1 MIETRPQKSRERAL
15 LIGLE
20 KQGVSKWDLHD
31 SLDELREL
39 ANSAGAEVVDTVTQK
54 LQKPTAPYYIGRGK
68 AESIKESCQDQQV
81 TSVIFNDELSPAQ
94 GRNLEN
100 LFARKVLDR
109 TQLILDIFAQ
119 RARSREGRLQIE
131 LAQLQYLLPRLT
143 RMWHHLSRQ
152 TGGIGTRGPGETQLE
167 VDRRRVQERI
177 ARLERE
183 LESVRKTRAIQRQ
196 GRKRH
201 QWPVAAVVGYT
212 NAGKSTLLNLL
223 TGADVVAEDKLFATL
238 DPTTRSFVLP
248 NKQRVLLT
256 DTVGFLRK
264 LPHTLIES
272 FKATLEEVSE
282 ADLLIH
288 IADLSHPRVDEQM
301 EAVDRVI
308 KELDAYG
315 KQTLIVFNKI
325 DNLAN
330 REVVDSYL
338 KRFPGSVAI
347 SARTGEGV
355 NKLVQALEGAL
366 SSWRLRSRFRIP
378 ANESALIAEIHR
390 VGHVLELRY
399 EGNDALIVA
408 HVPPD
413 LAQKLERY
421 AERRAQAILAATIL
435 RAASLRTLDSRLRAI
450 CDQPS
455 RLFGVAAKFRGSPI
469 INLILTGRGI
479 FRFGGRASKVP
490 IRPQGTTGT
499 FVSATSIPS
508 PCLKGIIEPVR
519 VRPPS
524 GKMMKIAF
532 SSCNLRRNSARAC
545 GPQFFRHIG
554 KALSMIAEN
563 TLTAVV

>member
-1 MIETRPQKSRERAL
+1 MDCRKSARSFARGMIEIQPNKQPERAL

-20 KQGVSKWDLHD
+20 QDGVSKWDLRD
-31 SLDELREL
+31 SMEELREL
-39 ANSAGAEVVDTVTQK
+39 ASSAGAEVVDTVTQK
-54 LQKPTAPYYIGRGK
+54 LQRPTAPYYIGKGK
-68 AESIKESCQDQQV
+68 AESIKNSIQNQQV
-81 TSVIFNDELSPAQ
+81 TSVIFDDELSPAQ

-100 LFARKVLDR
+100 LLSRKVLDR

-131 LAQLQYLLPRLT
+131 LAQLRYLLPRLT

-167 VDRRRVQERI
+167 VDRRRVQDRI

-288 IADLSHPRVDEQM
+288 IADLSHPRGDERM
-301 EAVDRVI
+301 EAVERAVKDP
-308 KELDAYG
+308 DAYG

-325 DNLAN
+325 DNVAN
-330 REVVDSYL
+330 REVIDSYL
-338 KRFPGSVAI
+338 KRSPGNVAI

-355 NKLVQALEGAL
+355 NQLVQALEGAL

-378 ANESALIAEIHR
+378 TNESALIAEIHR
-390 VGHVLELRY
+390 VAHVLELRY
-399 EGNDALIVA
+399 EVNDALIVA

-421 AERRAQAILAATIL
+421 AEH
-435 RAASLRTLDSRLRAI
+435 S
-450 CDQPS
+450 
-455 RLFGVAAKFRGSPI
+455 
-469 INLILTGRGI
+469 
-479 FRFGGRASKVP
+479 
-490 IRPQGTTGT
+490 
-499 FVSATSIPS
+499 
-508 PCLKGIIEPVR
+508 
-519 VRPPS
+519 
-524 GKMMKIAF
+524 
-532 SSCNLRRNSARAC
+532 
-545 GPQFFRHIG
+545 
-554 KALSMIAEN
+554 
-563 TLTAVV
+563 

>member
-1 MIETRPQKSRERAL
+1 MIETRPQKTQERAL

-20 KQGVSKWDLHD
+20 KEGVSKWDLQD

-39 ANSAGAEVVDTVTQK
+39 ANSAGAEVIDTVTQK

-68 AESIKESCQDQQV
+68 AESIKDSCQDRQV
-81 TSVIFNDELSPAQ
+81 TSVIFDDELSPAQ

-183 LESVRKTRAIQRQ
+183 LEAVRKTRAVQRQ

-223 TGADVVAEDKLFATL
+223 TGADLVAENKLFATL

-288 IADLSHPRVDEQM
+288 IVDLSHPRVDEQM
-301 EAVDRVI
+301 EAVDSVI
-308 KELDAYG
+308 KELDAFG

-325 DNLAN
+325 DNLENGAGGNRATSTGEPARVDARGDESIN
-330 REVVDSYL
+330 REISETYV

-355 NKLVQALEGAL
+355 NRLVGALENAL

-378 ANESALIAEIHR
+378 SDQSALIAEIHR

-399 EGNDALIVA
+399 EGDDALIVA
-408 HVPPD
+408 HVPPE
-413 LAQKLERY
+413 LAQKLARY
-421 AERRAQAILAATIL
+421 ATE
-435 RAASLRTLDSRLRAI
+435 S
-450 CDQPS
+450 
-455 RLFGVAAKFRGSPI
+455 
-469 INLILTGRGI
+469 
-479 FRFGGRASKVP
+479 
-490 IRPQGTTGT
+490 
-499 FVSATSIPS
+499 
-508 PCLKGIIEPVR
+508 
-519 VRPPS
+519 
-524 GKMMKIAF
+524 
-532 SSCNLRRNSARAC
+532 
-545 GPQFFRHIG
+545 
-554 KALSMIAEN
+554 
-563 TLTAVV
+563 

>member
-1 MIETRPQKSRERAL
+1 MIETRPKKTHERAL

-20 KQGVSKWDLHD
+20 KQGVSKWDLQD
-31 SLDELREL
+31 SLEEL
-39 ANSAGAEVVDTVTQK
+39 AELASSAGAEVVDTITQK
-54 LQKPTAPYYIGRGK
+54 LQKPTAPYYIGKGK
-68 AESIKESCQDQQV
+68 AESLKNSLQDRQV

-100 LFARKVLDR
+100 LLARKVLDR

-183 LESVRKTRAIQRQ
+183 LEAVRKTRAVQRQ

-223 TGADVVAEDKLFATL
+223 TGAEVVAVDKLFATL

-288 IADLSHPRVDEQM
+288 IVDLSHPRVDEQM
-301 EAVDRVI
+301 EAVDAVI
-308 KELDAYG
+308 KELDAFG

-325 DNLAN
+325 DNLEN
-330 REVVDSYL
+330 REFVESYL
-338 KRFPGSVAI
+338 KRFSGSVAI

-355 NKLVQALEGAL
+355 NTLVRALQDAL
-366 SSWRLRSRFRIP
+366 ASWRLRSRFRIP
-378 ANESALIAEIHR
+378 ASESALVAEIHR
-390 VGHVLELRY
+390 VGHVLELKY
-399 EGNDALIVA
+399 EGDHALIVA
-408 HVPPD
+408 HVPPE
-413 LAQKLERY
+413 LAQQLERF
-421 AERRAQAILAATIL
+421 AAG
-435 RAASLRTLDSRLRAI
+435 
-450 CDQPS
+450 Q
-455 RLFGVAAKFRGSPI
+455 
-469 INLILTGRGI
+469 
-479 FRFGGRASKVP
+479 
-490 IRPQGTTGT
+490 
-499 FVSATSIPS
+499 
-508 PCLKGIIEPVR
+508 
-519 VRPPS
+519 
-524 GKMMKIAF
+524 
-532 SSCNLRRNSARAC
+532 
-545 GPQFFRHIG
+545 
-554 KALSMIAEN
+554 
-563 TLTAVV
+563 

>member
-1 MIETRPQKSRERAL
+1 MIETRQEKIHERAIL
-15 LIGLE
+15 VGLE
-20 KQGVSKWDLHD
+20 KRGVSKWDLQD
-31 SLDELREL
+31 SLEELAEL
-39 ANSAGAEVVDTVTQK
+39 ANSAGAEVVDTITQK
-54 LQKPTAPYYIGRGK
+54 LERPTAPYYIGKGK
-68 AESIKESCQDQQV
+68 AESLKPALQDRQV
-81 TSVIFNDELSPAQ
+81 TSVIFDDELSPAQ

-100 LFARKVLDR
+100 LLSRKVLDR

-183 LESVRKTRAIQRQ
+183 LESVRKTRAVQRQ

-223 TGADVVAEDKLFATL
+223 TGADLLAENKLFATL

-288 IADLSHPRVDEQM
+288 VVDLSHPRVEDQM
-301 EAVDRVI
+301 EAVDKVI
-308 KELDAYG
+308 KELDAFG

-325 DNLAN
+325 DNLRN
-330 REVVDSYL
+330 RELASSSVT
-338 KRFPGSVAI
+338 RFPGSVAI

-355 NKLVQALEGAL
+355 NKLVQALQDAL
-366 SSWRLRSRFRIP
+366 SAWRLRSRFKIP
-378 ANESALIAEIHR
+378 ATESALIAEIHR
-390 VGHVLELRY
+390 VGHVLELQY
-399 EGNDALIVA
+399 EGDGALIVA

-413 LAQKLERY
+413 LTQKLERY
-421 AERRAQAILAATIL
+421 A
-435 RAASLRTLDSRLRAI
+435 
-450 CDQPS
+450 
-455 RLFGVAAKFRGSPI
+455 
-469 INLILTGRGI
+469 
-479 FRFGGRASKVP
+479 
-490 IRPQGTTGT
+490 
-499 FVSATSIPS
+499 
-508 PCLKGIIEPVR
+508 
-519 VRPPS
+519 
-524 GKMMKIAF
+524 
-532 SSCNLRRNSARAC
+532 
-545 GPQFFRHIG
+545 
-554 KALSMIAEN
+554 AE
-563 TLTAVV
+563 L

>member
-20 KQGVSKWDLHD
+20 KEGVSKWDLHD

-81 TSVIFNDELSPAQ
+81 TSVIFDDELSPAQ

-177 ARLERE
+177 ARLERD
-183 LESVRKTRAIQRQ
+183 LEEVRKHRAVQRQ

-238 DPTTRSFVLP
+238 DPTTRSLTLP
-248 NKQRVLLT
+248 SKQRVLLT

-272 FKATLEEVSE
+272 FKATLEEVRE

-301 EAVDRVI
+301 EAVDSVI

-325 DNLAN
+325 DNLPN
-330 REVVDSYL
+330 RELIDSYL
-338 KRFPGSVAI
+338 RRRSGSVAI

-355 NKLVQALEGAL
+355 NKLVQALETAL
-366 SSWRLRSRFRIP
+366 VSWRLRARFRIP

-399 EGNDALIVA
+399 EGTDALVVA
-408 HVPPD
+408 HVPPE

-421 AERRAQAILAATIL
+421 TAQ
-435 RAASLRTLDSRLRAI
+435 D
-450 CDQPS
+450 
-455 RLFGVAAKFRGSPI
+455 
-469 INLILTGRGI
+469 
-479 FRFGGRASKVP
+479 
-490 IRPQGTTGT
+490 
-499 FVSATSIPS
+499 
-508 PCLKGIIEPVR
+508 
-519 VRPPS
+519 
-524 GKMMKIAF
+524 
-532 SSCNLRRNSARAC
+532 
-545 GPQFFRHIG
+545 
-554 KALSMIAEN
+554 
-563 TLTAVV
+563 

>member
-1 MIETRPQKSRERAL
+1 MFETRPQKTQERAL

-20 KQGVSKWDLHD
+20 KKGVSKWDLHD
-31 SLDELREL
+31 SLEELREL

-68 AESIKESCQDQQV
+68 AESIKESCQDQHV

-100 LFARKVLDR
+100 LLARKVLDR

-143 RMWHHLSRQ
+143 RMWDHLSRQ

-183 LESVRKTRAIQRQ
+183 LEAVRKTRAVQRQ

-201 QWPVAAVVGYT
+201 QWPVGAVVGYT

-223 TGADVVAEDKLFATL
+223 TGADVVAENRLFATL

-248 NKQRVLLT
+248 NKQRFLLT

-272 FKATLEEVSE
+272 FKATLEEVGE

-288 IADLSHPRVDEQM
+288 IVDLSHPRVDDQM
-301 EAVDRVI
+301 EAVEGVI
-308 KELDAYG
+308 KELNAFG
-315 KQTLIVFNKI
+315 KQTVIVFNKI
-325 DNLAN
+325 DKLQN
-330 REVVDSYL
+330 RETVDTYV
-338 KRFPGSVAI
+338 KRFSGSVAI

-355 NKLVQALEGAL
+355 NNLVQALQDAL
-366 SSWRLRSRFRIP
+366 SAWRLRSRFRIP
-378 ANESALIAEIHR
+378 ASESALIAEIHR

-399 EGNDALIVA
+399 EGDGALIVA

-421 AERRAQAILAATIL
+421 AER
-435 RAASLRTLDSRLRAI
+435 
-450 CDQPS
+450 
-455 RLFGVAAKFRGSPI
+455 G
-469 INLILTGRGI
+469 
-479 FRFGGRASKVP
+479 
-490 IRPQGTTGT
+490 
-499 FVSATSIPS
+499 
-508 PCLKGIIEPVR
+508 
-519 VRPPS
+519 
-524 GKMMKIAF
+524 
-532 SSCNLRRNSARAC
+532 
-545 GPQFFRHIG
+545 
-554 KALSMIAEN
+554 
-563 TLTAVV
+563 

>member
-1 MIETRPQKSRERAL
+1 MIETRPQKTHERAI

-20 KQGVSKWDLHD
+20 QKGVSKWDLRD
-31 SLDELREL
+31 SMEEL
-39 ANSAGAEVVDTVTQK
+39 AELAHSAGAEVVDTVTQK
-54 LQKPTAPYYIGRGK
+54 LQKPTAPYYIGKGK
-68 AESIKESCQDQQV
+68 AESIKDSIQDRQV
-81 TSVIFNDELSPAQ
+81 TSVIFDDELSPAQ
-94 GRNLEN
+94 GRNLET
-100 LFARKVLDR
+100 LLARKVLDR

-183 LESVRKTRAIQRQ
+183 LESVRKTRAVQRQ

-223 TGADVVAEDKLFATL
+223 TGADVVAADKLFATL
-238 DPTTRSFVLP
+238 DPTTRSFSLP

-272 FKATLEEVSE
+272 FKATLEEVGE

-288 IADLSHPRVDEQM
+288 VVDLSHPRVDEQM
-301 EAVDRVI
+301 EAVDKVI
-308 KELDAYG
+308 KELDAFG

-325 DNLAN
+325 DNLEN
-330 REVVDSYL
+330 RELAETYVS
-338 KRFPGSVAI
+338 RFPQSVAI

-355 NKLVQALEGAL
+355 SKLVSALQKAL
-366 SSWRLRSRFRIP
+366 SSWRLRSQFRLP
-378 ANESALIAEIHR
+378 AKESALIAEIHR

-399 EGNDALIVA
+399 EDEDALIIA
-408 HVPPD
+408 HVPPH
-413 LAQKLERY
+413 LEAKLSPF
-421 AERRAQAILAATIL
+421 AE
-435 RAASLRTLDSRLRAI
+435 
-450 CDQPS
+450 P
-455 RLFGVAAKFRGSPI
+455 
-469 INLILTGRGI
+469 
-479 FRFGGRASKVP
+479 
-490 IRPQGTTGT
+490 
-499 FVSATSIPS
+499 
-508 PCLKGIIEPVR
+508 
-519 VRPPS
+519 
-524 GKMMKIAF
+524 
-532 SSCNLRRNSARAC
+532 
-545 GPQFFRHIG
+545 
-554 KALSMIAEN
+554 
-563 TLTAVV
+563 

>member
-1 MIETRPQKSRERAL
+1 MFETRPKKNHERAL

-20 KQGVSKWDLHD
+20 KQGVSKWDLRD
-31 SLDELREL
+31 SLEELAEL

-54 LQKPTAPYYIGRGK
+54 LQKPTAPYYIGKGK
-68 AESIKESCQDQQV
+68 AESLKPALQDRQV
-81 TSVIFNDELSPAQ
+81 TSVIFDDELSPAQ

-100 LFARKVLDR
+100 LLSRKVLDR

-143 RMWHHLSRQ
+143 RMWNHLSRQ

-183 LESVRKTRAIQRQ
+183 LESVRKTRAVQRQ

-223 TGADVVAEDKLFATL
+223 TGADLVAENKLFATL

-248 NKQRVLLT
+248 NKQRLLLT

-288 IADLSHPRVDEQM
+288 VVDLAHARVDDQI
-301 EAVDRVI
+301 EAVENVI
-308 KELDAYG
+308 KELNASG
-315 KQTLIVFNKI
+315 KQMLIVFNKI
-325 DNLAN
+325 DNVLN
-330 REVVDSYL
+330 RDLMGTYVR
-338 KRFPGSVAI
+338 RFPGSVAI
-347 SARTGEGV
+347 SARTGENV
-355 NKLVQALEGAL
+355 NQLVQVLQDAL
-366 SSWRLRSRFRIP
+366 SAWRLRSHFRIP
-378 ANESALIAEIHR
+378 ASESALIAEIHR
-390 VGHVLELRY
+390 VGHVLELKY
-399 EGNDALIVA
+399 EGNDTILVA
-408 HVPPD
+408 HIPPE

-421 AERRAQAILAATIL
+421 AE
-435 RAASLRTLDSRLRAI
+435 
-450 CDQPS
+450 
-455 RLFGVAAKFRGSPI
+455 
-469 INLILTGRGI
+469 
-479 FRFGGRASKVP
+479 
-490 IRPQGTTGT
+490 QG
-499 FVSATSIPS
+499 
-508 PCLKGIIEPVR
+508 
-519 VRPPS
+519 
-524 GKMMKIAF
+524 
-532 SSCNLRRNSARAC
+532 
-545 GPQFFRHIG
+545 
-554 KALSMIAEN
+554 
-563 TLTAVV
+563 

>member
-1 MIETRPQKSRERAL
+1 MIETRPIKGHERAL

-20 KQGVSKWDLHD
+20 KQGVTKWDLQD
-31 SLDELREL
+31 SLEELAEL

-54 LQKPTAPYYIGRGK
+54 LDRPTAPYYIGKGK
-68 AESIKESCQDQQV
+68 AESLKPALQDRQV
-81 TSVIFNDELSPAQ
+81 TSVIFDDELSPAQ

-100 LFARKVLDR
+100 LLARKVLDR

-183 LESVRKTRAIQRQ
+183 LESVRKTRAVQRQ

-223 TGADVVAEDKLFATL
+223 TGADVVAENKLFATL

-288 IADLSHPRVDEQM
+288 IVDLSHLRVDDQM
-301 EAVDRVI
+301 GAVESVV
-308 KELDAYG
+308 KELDAFG
-315 KQTLIVFNKI
+315 KQTLIVFN
-325 DNLAN
+325 N
-330 REVVDSYL
+330 RELIDTYL
-338 KRFPGSVAI
+338 RRFPGSVAN

-355 NKLVQALEGAL
+355 TKLVQALQDAL
-366 SSWRLRSRFRIP
+366 SAWRLRSRFKIP
-378 ANESALIAEIHR
+378 ASESALIAEIHR
-390 VGHVLELRY
+390 IGHVLELRY
-399 EGNDALIVA
+399 EENDALVVA
-408 HVPPD
+408 HVPPE
-413 LAQKLERY
+413 LSQKL
-421 AERRAQAILAATIL
+421 
-435 RAASLRTLDSRLRAI
+435 
-450 CDQPS
+450 
-455 RLFGVAAKFRGSPI
+455 AKFAG
-469 INLILTGRGI
+469 
-479 FRFGGRASKVP
+479 
-490 IRPQGTTGT
+490 
-499 FVSATSIPS
+499 
-508 PCLKGIIEPVR
+508 
-519 VRPPS
+519 
-524 GKMMKIAF
+524 
-532 SSCNLRRNSARAC
+532 
-545 GPQFFRHIG
+545 
-554 KALSMIAEN
+554 
-563 TLTAVV
+563 

>member
-1 MIETRPQKSRERAL
+1 MGMIETRPKKAHERAV

-20 KQGVSKWDLHD
+20 KEGVSKWDLRD
-31 SLDELREL
+31 SLAELAEL
-39 ANSAGAEVVDTVTQK
+39 ANSAGAEVVETVTQK
-54 LQKPTAPYYIGRGK
+54 LQKPTAPYYIGKGK
-68 AESIKESCQDQQV
+68 AESIKDSLQRQDI
-81 TSVIFNDELSPAQ
+81 TSVIFDDELSPAQ

-100 LFARKVLDR
+100 LLARKVLDR
-109 TQLILDIFAQ
+109 TQLILDMFAQ

-183 LESVRKTRAIQRQ
+183 LESVRKTRAVQRQ

-201 QWPVAAVVGYT
+201 QWPVASVIGYT

-223 TGADVVAEDKLFATL
+223 TGADVVAENRLFATL

-288 IADLSHPRVDEQM
+288 VVDLSHPRVDEQM
-301 EAVDRVI
+301 EAVATVL
-308 KELDAYG
+308 KELDAFG

-325 DNLAN
+325 DNLSS
-330 REVVDSYL
+330 RELAENYL
-338 KRFPGSVAI
+338 KRFPDSVAI

-355 NKLVQALEGAL
+355 NNLVQALQAAL
-366 SSWRLRSRFRIP
+366 SAWRLRSRFKIP
-378 ANESALIAEIHR
+378 ASESALIAEIHR

-399 EGNDALIVA
+399 EDNDVLIVA
-408 HVPPD
+408 HVPPE
-413 LAQKLERY
+413 LAKKLERY
-421 AERRAQAILAATIL
+421 AE
-435 RAASLRTLDSRLRAI
+435 
-450 CDQPS
+450 
-455 RLFGVAAKFRGSPI
+455 GS
-469 INLILTGRGI
+469 
-479 FRFGGRASKVP
+479 
-490 IRPQGTTGT
+490 
-499 FVSATSIPS
+499 
-508 PCLKGIIEPVR
+508 
-519 VRPPS
+519 
-524 GKMMKIAF
+524 
-532 SSCNLRRNSARAC
+532 
-545 GPQFFRHIG
+545 
-554 KALSMIAEN
+554 
-563 TLTAVV
+563 

>member
-1 MIETRPQKSRERAL
+1 MDLAPNSVGGRNEEMIETGPRKSRERAL

-39 ANSAGAEVVDTVTQK
+39 ANSGGAEVVDTVTQK

-68 AESIKESCQDQQV
+68 AESIKESCQDRQV

-119 RARSREGRLQIE
+119 RARSREGRLQLE

-183 LESVRKTRAIQRQ
+183 LEGVRKTRAIQRE

-248 NKQRVLLT
+248 NKQRALLT
-256 DTVGFLRK
+256 DTVGFPRK

-288 IADLSHPRVDEQM
+288 IVDLSHSRVDEQM
-301 EAVDRVI
+301 EAVDGVI

-315 KQTLIVFNKI
+315 KQTLIDRK
-325 DNLAN
+325 
-330 REVVDSYL
+330 S
-338 KRFPGSVAI
+338 GSA
-347 SARTGEGV
+347 G
-355 NKLVQALEGAL
+355 
-366 SSWRLRSRFRIP
+366 
-378 ANESALIAEIHR
+378 
-390 VGHVLELRY
+390 
-399 EGNDALIVA
+399 
-408 HVPPD
+408 
-413 LAQKLERY
+413 
-421 AERRAQAILAATIL
+421 
-435 RAASLRTLDSRLRAI
+435 
-450 CDQPS
+450 
-455 RLFGVAAKFRGSPI
+455 
-469 INLILTGRGI
+469 
-479 FRFGGRASKVP
+479 
-490 IRPQGTTGT
+490 
-499 FVSATSIPS
+499 
-508 PCLKGIIEPVR
+508 
-519 VRPPS
+519 
-524 GKMMKIAF
+524 
-532 SSCNLRRNSARAC
+532 
-545 GPQFFRHIG
+545 
-554 KALSMIAEN
+554 
-563 TLTAVV
+563 

>member
-1 MIETRPQKSRERAL
+1 MIETRPKKTHERAL

-20 KQGVSKWDLHD
+20 KQGVSKWDLQD
-31 SLDELREL
+31 SLEELAEL

-54 LQKPTAPYYIGRGK
+54 LDRPTAPYYIGKGK
-68 AESIKESCQDQQV
+68 AESLKPALQDRQV
-81 TSVIFNDELSPAQ
+81 TSVIFDDELSPAQ

-100 LFARKVLDR
+100 LLSRKVLDR

-177 ARLERE
+177 SRLERE
-183 LESVRKTRAIQRQ
+183 LESVRKTRAVQRQ

-223 TGADVVAEDKLFATL
+223 TGADVVAENKLFATL

-288 IADLSHPRVDEQM
+288 IVDLSHARVDDQM
-301 EAVDRVI
+301 EAVEGVI
-308 KELDAYG
+308 KELDAFG

-325 DNLAN
+325 DNLQN
-330 REVVDSYL
+330 RELIDSYL
-338 KRFPGSVAI
+338 RRFPGSVAI
-347 SARTGEGV
+347 SARTGENV
-355 NKLVQALEGAL
+355 NKLVQALQDAL
-366 SSWRLRSRFRIP
+366 SAWRLRSRFKIP
-378 ANESALIAEIHR
+378 ASESALIAEIHR

-399 EGNDALIVA
+399 EGNDAIVVA
-408 HVPPD
+408 HVPPE
-413 LAQKLERY
+413 LSQKFAQF
-421 AERRAQAILAATIL
+421 AE
-435 RAASLRTLDSRLRAI
+435 
-450 CDQPS
+450 
-455 RLFGVAAKFRGSPI
+455 
-469 INLILTGRGI
+469 
-479 FRFGGRASKVP
+479 
-490 IRPQGTTGT
+490 
-499 FVSATSIPS
+499 
-508 PCLKGIIEPVR
+508 
-519 VRPPS
+519 
-524 GKMMKIAF
+524 
-532 SSCNLRRNSARAC
+532 
-545 GPQFFRHIG
+545 
-554 KALSMIAEN
+554 
-563 TLTAVV
+563 

>member
-1 MIETRPQKSRERAL
+1 MIETGPKKTQERAL

-20 KQGVSKWDLHD
+20 KQGVSKWDLRD
-31 SLDELREL
+31 SMEELREL
-39 ANSAGAEVVDTVTQK
+39 ANSAGAEVVDTITQK
-54 LQKPTAPYYIGRGK
+54 LRKPTAPYYIGRGK
-68 AESIKESCQDQQV
+68 AELIKESIQNQQV
-81 TSVIFNDELSPAQ
+81 TSIIFDDELSPAQ

-100 LFARKVLDR
+100 LLARKVLDR

-183 LESVRKTRAIQRQ
+183 LESVRKTRAVQRQ

-223 TGADVVAEDKLFATL
+223 TGADVITEDRLFATV

-248 NKQRVLLT
+248 NNQRVLLT

-272 FKATLEEVSE
+272 FKATLEEVHE

-288 IADLSHPRVDEQM
+288 VVDLSHPRVDEQM
-301 EAVDRVI
+301 AAVDSVI
-308 KELDAYG
+308 KELDAFG

-325 DNLAN
+325 DNGAGGSRATSTGGPGSRPGRSAVDEPGGESIN
-330 REVVDSYL
+330 RDLIKAYVQ
-338 KRFPGSVAI
+338 RFSGSVAI

-355 NKLVQALEGAL
+355 GDLVQVLQDALAQ
-366 SSWRLRSRFRIP
+366 WRLRSRFRIP
-378 ANESALIAEIHR
+378 ASESAVAAEIHR

-399 EGNDALIVA
+399 EGDDVLIVA
-408 HVPPD
+408 HVPPHLEAKLAHYTD
-413 LAQKLERY
+413 L
-421 AERRAQAILAATIL
+421 
-435 RAASLRTLDSRLRAI
+435 
-450 CDQPS
+450 
-455 RLFGVAAKFRGSPI
+455 
-469 INLILTGRGI
+469 
-479 FRFGGRASKVP
+479 
-490 IRPQGTTGT
+490 
-499 FVSATSIPS
+499 
-508 PCLKGIIEPVR
+508 
-519 VRPPS
+519 
-524 GKMMKIAF
+524 
-532 SSCNLRRNSARAC
+532 
-545 GPQFFRHIG
+545 
-554 KALSMIAEN
+554 
-563 TLTAVV
+563 

>member
-1 MIETRPQKSRERAL
+1 MIETRPRRNHERAL

-20 KQGVSKWDLHD
+20 QEGVSKWDLRD
-31 SLDELREL
+31 SLEELAEL

-54 LQKPTAPYYIGRGK
+54 LQKPTAPYYIGKGK
-68 AESIKESCQDQQV
+68 AESIKDSLRDRQV

-100 LFARKVLDR
+100 LLARKVIDR

-183 LESVRKTRAIQRQ
+183 LESVRKTRAVQRQ

-272 FKATLEEVSE
+272 FQATLEEVRE

-288 IADLSHPRVDEQM
+288 IVDLSHQRVDEQM
-301 EAVDRVI
+301 DAVDAVI
-308 KELDAYG
+308 KELDAFG

-325 DNLAN
+325 DNLTDRDLAKTY
-330 REVVDSYL
+330 VT
-338 KRFPGSVAI
+338 RFPGSVAI
-347 SARTGEGV
+347 SACTGEGV
-355 NKLVQALEGAL
+355 DKLVQALEEAL

-378 ANESALIAEIHR
+378 SNQTALVAEIHR
-390 VGHVLELRY
+390 VGHVLELKY
-399 EGNDALIVA
+399 EGNAVVIVA
-408 HVPPD
+408 HVPPH
-413 LAQKLERY
+413 LEQKL
-421 AERRAQAILAATIL
+421 
-435 RAASLRTLDSRLRAI
+435 SRFADL
-450 CDQPS
+450 
-455 RLFGVAAKFRGSPI
+455 
-469 INLILTGRGI
+469 
-479 FRFGGRASKVP
+479 
-490 IRPQGTTGT
+490 
-499 FVSATSIPS
+499 
-508 PCLKGIIEPVR
+508 
-519 VRPPS
+519 
-524 GKMMKIAF
+524 
-532 SSCNLRRNSARAC
+532 
-545 GPQFFRHIG
+545 
-554 KALSMIAEN
+554 
-563 TLTAVV
+563 

>member
-1 MIETRPQKSRERAL
+1 MIETRPKKGQERAL

-20 KQGVSKWDLHD
+20 KEGVSKWDLRD
-31 SLDELREL
+31 SLEELREL
-39 ANSAGAEVVDTVTQK
+39 ASSAGAKVVDTVTQK
-54 LQKPTAPYYIGRGK
+54 LPRPTAPYYIGRGK

-81 TSVIFNDELSPAQ
+81 TSVIFDDELSPAQ
-94 GRNLEN
+94 GRNLET
-100 LFARKVLDR
+100 LLSRKVLDR

-183 LESVRKTRAIQRQ
+183 LEEVRKTRAVQRQ

-223 TGADVVAEDKLFATL
+223 TGADLVAEDKLFATL

-272 FKATLEEVSE
+272 FKATLEEVNE

-288 IADLSHPRVDEQM
+288 IVDLSHPRLDEHM
-301 EAVDRVI
+301 AAVDAVI
-308 KELDAYG
+308 KEIGAYG

-330 REVVDSYL
+330 REIVDSPL
-338 KRFPGSVAI
+338 KRFP
-347 SARTGEGV
+347 
-355 NKLVQALEGAL
+355 
-366 SSWRLRSRFRIP
+366 
-378 ANESALIAEIHR
+378 
-390 VGHVLELRY
+390 
-399 EGNDALIVA
+399 
-408 HVPPD
+408 
-413 LAQKLERY
+413 
-421 AERRAQAILAATIL
+421 
-435 RAASLRTLDSRLRAI
+435 
-450 CDQPS
+450 
-455 RLFGVAAKFRGSPI
+455 
-469 INLILTGRGI
+469 
-479 FRFGGRASKVP
+479 
-490 IRPQGTTGT
+490 
-499 FVSATSIPS
+499 
-508 PCLKGIIEPVR
+508 
-519 VRPPS
+519 
-524 GKMMKIAF
+524 
-532 SSCNLRRNSARAC
+532 
-545 GPQFFRHIG
+545 
-554 KALSMIAEN
+554 
-563 TLTAVV
+563 